1 MRRYVLIALVG
12 LAYLLVAT
20 LTVTTPEPGHGQASP
35 RVEPQSATSPA
46 YEYDILPGLRGA
58 ATNLTLSCGWH
69 KDCTGD
75 SYGGAI
81 DMLAPTGTQGKPV
94 YAAIRTVKHR
104 TGVSAKVREV
114 KDDAHALT
122 TNVGRVLGVN
132 RTCKRVVIRID
143 DGKGTRDETIRYTHV
158 YGATGVFPDKTNLDI
173 ATAQGVVTTKLLGHV
188 AKGPWTWL
196 NRDNAVHKPI
206 LDAAVNAGLSRSER
220 RDLMVAGRL
229 YTVWRLGS
237 SYYKQID
244 WTEATGDVLTLARRL
259 GPGIGANQRRYATT
273 SEGKNIRIL
282 KRVTGGTTRYFTQPV
297 DRDTDYADCSTTGP
311 HLHQWGD
318 NSSGTD
324 LYTNCVDSA
333 GEDCLRDGEGFPTE
347 VERGG
352 TRYSFCSSI
361 WVFKIQSSG
370 VRPPATPFTTCANL
384 TYRVAVEQPA
394 TGGSFTVVTA
404 PNASDGVRY
413 TPGTR
418 VEISPVPSA
427 ATNIFTAWGGDCG
440 GTPATAN
447 CVLIMHGHKRV
458 SGTYAG
464 TGQPPPT
471 QPPPPAPDPPG
482 PPTGLTAEAGDG
494 SIDLEWD
501 DPGDTSIN
509 GYDYCTT
516 TTSSA
521 SCTSWQPISDA
532 TDSTTMHTIS
542 GLTNGTTYYV
552 RIRARNSADA
562 SDPSDEESATPT
574 ATPPPPTASLTIT
587 AVAGDSLPGAWV
599 NKAEQAA
606 GFAIS
611 GSSEAGAT
619 VTVTVG
625 TTALSAVTAG
635 STGSWTVS
643 VPAAASYVSD
653 GRLTISATA
662 TRSGFS
668 DGSASA
674 TVTVDTVPPSVAY
687 NNVPTELVVD
697 TAVIISPSTT
707 DTDIHRYALTMGS
720 LPLGLT
726 FNTTSGVISG
736 SPDAAT
742 TAAVNL
748 TIAVTDNAGN
758 SSDIPLSLPAV
769 TAATTP
775 PPTTYAL
782 AATAGAGGSV
792 SCATASGP
800 ASCSGTF
807 EVGTG
812 VTVTAEAGDDYD
824 FSHWTGDC
832 ADQGASC
839 ALTMSGPR
847 STQAHFAAEPPEPDT
862 APMFDRESV
871 PYWTT
876 VGRSVRQTLPGARG
890 GNGALTYSL
899 SGNLPPGHEFEE
911 PRTVRGAATAVG
923 RYVSILTVNDSD
935 DNHAASDQDTLTVTI
950 TVRPKPEWTLTVT
963 KSGCCGT
970 VSQSPSGPYYQDA
983 NPPVAVTLTATPND
997 GYQVASWGG
1006 DCSGS
1011 ATCTVGM
1018 TRNRSVS
1025 VTFEARPTWDLDVS
1039 TSGCCGNV
1047 SRNRQPPYYQGD
1059 DTEVTLTA
1067 TASPDT
1073 PSGPSYS
1080 FDGWSDCDSTSGA
1093 TCTVTMNGNKTV
1105 TATFSNSCD
1114 GDTGIGCRQ
1123 EEEDEGDGGEQQP
1136 PP

>member
-1 MRRYVLIALVG
+1 
-12 LAYLLVAT
+12 
-20 LTVTTPEPGHGQASP
+20 
-35 RVEPQSATSPA
+35 
-46 YEYDILPGLRGA
+46 
-58 ATNLTLSCGWH
+58 
-69 KDCTGD
+69 
-75 SYGGAI
+75 
-81 DMLAPTGTQGKPV
+81 MLAPTGTQGKPV

-259 GPGIGANQRRYATT
+259 GPGIGANERRYATT

-471 QPPPPAPDPPG
+471 QPHPPAPDPPG

-562 SDPSDEESATPT
+562 SDPSDEDSATPT
-574 ATPPPPTASLTIT
+574 ATTPPPQPIASLTIN
-587 AVAGDSLPGAWV
+587 AAAIAGDGTV
-599 NKAEQAA
+599 NEAEKAA

-653 GRLTISATA
+653 GRFTISATA

-668 DGSASA
+668 DGSASVTA
-674 TVTVDTVPPSVAY
+674 TVDTVPPAVAY
-687 NNVPTELVVD
+687 NDVPTELVVD
-697 TAVIISPSTT
+697 TAVTISPPTT

-812 VTVTAEAGDDYD
+812 VTVTAD
-824 FSHWTGDC
+824 
-832 ADQGASC
+832 
-839 ALTMSGPR
+839 
-847 STQAHFAAEPPEPDT
+847 
-862 APMFDRESV
+862 
-871 PYWTT
+871 
-876 VGRSVRQTLPGARG
+876 
-890 GNGALTYSL
+890 
-899 SGNLPPGHEFEE
+899 
-911 PRTVRGAATAVG
+911 
-923 RYVSILTVNDSD
+923 
-935 DNHAASDQDTLTVTI
+935 
-950 TVRPKPEWTLTVT
+950 
-963 KSGCCGT
+963 
-970 VSQSPSGPYYQDA
+970 
-983 NPPVAVTLTATPND
+983 PND
-997 GYQVASWGG
+997 GYQVDSWSG

-1011 ATCTVGM
+1011 GSGPTCTVAM
-1018 TRNRSVS
+1018 NAPRSAH
-1025 VTFEARPTWDLDVS
+1025 VTFEAIPLPAVTMGRPTSAPASVTEGATIAFRVIRSGSTAASLPVTWSVTQSGDFISGTPQSAGTIRAGNRGGVFRVS
-1039 TSGCCGNV
+1039 TANDGVDERDGSVKATVTGGGSTYTIGAPSSATVTVTDN
-1047 SRNRQPPYYQGD
+1047 D
-1059 DTEVTLTA
+1059 ETLTTSA
-1067 TASPDT
+1067 GENGTISPRPGDHVYTHDT
-1073 PSGPSYS
+1073 P
-1080 FDGWSDCDSTSGA
+1080 
-1093 TCTVTMNGNKTV
+1093 VTV
-1105 TATFSNSCD
+1105 TATPNTNYEIAS
-1114 GDTGIGCRQ
+1114 
-1123 EEEDEGDGGEQQP
+1123 
-1136 PP
+1136 